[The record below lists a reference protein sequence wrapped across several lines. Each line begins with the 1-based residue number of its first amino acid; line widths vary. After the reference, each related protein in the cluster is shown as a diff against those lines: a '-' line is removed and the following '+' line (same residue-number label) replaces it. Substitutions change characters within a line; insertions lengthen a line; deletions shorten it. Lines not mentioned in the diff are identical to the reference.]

1 MDKVKAIIEKGKA
14 AIQKGKEQEL
24 FQTHDDYQNPDAT
37 TEWKEFLKSA
47 HYSAV
52 LPAGY
57 LDVDKLQ
64 DDPTF
69 CIQTSIHQ
77 LEIQARC
84 VVLIKQF
91 NSYKG
96 NSDRNQLLISDI
108 VYYNLAHDTAETE
121 VWRGILNF
129 RQSDTTYTN
138 NVTQLPKIGLGEDDI
153 ATAIWH
159 PVFGP
164 KYVRPAPRNP
174 GGMTFNSEE
183 ALDAD
188 CEAKREVYR
197 CEGTSARLTRAPTFG
212 SSTASD
218 REWVSSVLN
227 GYLNVSD
234 EWLVHDPPA
243 SIISN
248 CPALINHDHECTA
261 PVDLLPASPVLN
273 SVPTPPAAGLDY
285 TGPNPSATL
294 NQRLDDHVD
303 APIAGEE
310 VDLESASQRKANL
323 EYRIIVAILLI
334 VFIGGSIAAI
344 IGAIIIAS
352 KRKCNGPCF

>member
-14 AIQKGKEQEL
+14 VVQKGKEQEL
-24 FQTHDDYQNPDAT
+24 FQTHDDYQNPDAA
-37 TEWKEFLKSA
+37 TEWKEFLKST

-57 LDVDKLQ
+57 LDVDQLQ

-69 CIQTSIHQ
+69 CIEISVHQ

-84 VVLIKQF
+84 VVLVKQF

-96 NSDRNQLLISDI
+96 NSQRNQLLISDV
-108 VYYNLAHDTAETE
+108 VYYNLAHETAETE

-129 RQSDTTYTN
+129 RQFDAAYMN
-138 NVTQLPKIGLGEDDI
+138 DITQLSKIGLGEDNI
-153 ATAIWH
+153 ATTVWH
-159 PVFGP
+159 PVFGT
-164 KYVRPAPRNP
+164 KYVRPAPYNP
-174 GGMTFNSEE
+174 SIRAPDLEKVLE
-183 ALDAD
+183 ADR
-188 CEAKREVYR
+188 EAKREVYR

-273 SVPTPPAAGLDY
+273 SVPTPASAGLDY

-303 APIAGEE
+303 APIAREE

-323 EYRIIVAILLI
+323 EYRVIVAILLI
-334 VFIGGSIAAI
+334 IFIGGSIAAI
-344 IGAIIIAS
+344 IGAIIIAT